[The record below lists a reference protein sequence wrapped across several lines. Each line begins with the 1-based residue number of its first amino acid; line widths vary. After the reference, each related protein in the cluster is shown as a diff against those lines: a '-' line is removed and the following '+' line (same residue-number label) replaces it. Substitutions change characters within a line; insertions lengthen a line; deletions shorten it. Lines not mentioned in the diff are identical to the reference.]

1 MHITF
6 KRAYAG
12 ADTGF
17 RKGGGGGVRATF
29 LSLFMKFGVPQK
41 GDSLLTLDITLGLCQ
56 NYDGGH
62 MVSPSRF
69 IAFFDRLKSEL
80 PYNSMRVLYLHVC
93 HTVNS

>member
-17 RKGGGGGVRATF
+17 WKGGVGGGVRATF
-29 LSLFMKFGVPQK
+29 LSLFMKF

-56 NYDGGH
+56 NYDRGH

-69 IAFFDRLKSEL
+69 IAFIDSLKSVL
-80 PYNSMRVLYLHVC
+80 LYNSMRVLYLHVC